1 MISSKTL
8 ALSLLFVST
17 AALAR
22 VQLNAYIELNSPLVE
37 SQQTADTEVQL
48 DENESIVAFSSDAIR
63 IEAALLAEKDN
74 AAHVRYSFFV
84 KNAEGSFELVAQPEL
99 FAAYGDPAVITLG
112 ETSQEGQAVALF
124 MNVNASKVQ

>member
-22 VQLNAYIELNSPLVE
+22 VQLNAHIELNSPLVA

-63 IEAALLAEKDN
+63 IEAALLAEKDD
-74 AAHVRYSFFV
+74 AAHIQYSFFV
-84 KNAEGSFELVAQPEL
+84 KNAEGSFELVAQPAL
-99 FAAYGDPAVITLG
+99 VAAYGDPAVITLG
-112 ETSQEGQAVALF
+112 EASEDGQAVSLF
-124 MNVNASKVQ
+124 MNVNASKVE